1 MPQRVGVLG
10 LPATPLPLYAQ
21 GLTIQRRL
29 SIEPIDGGRLH
40 GVFFDVA
47 LGHYGAQ
54 DQLG

>member
-1 MPQRVGVLG
+1 VLG